1 MIIIVHP
8 IENTTHSQ
16 MSFRKMYNKISEIY
30 EMIII
35 IIILVTTFSYH
46 ILSQIEIDRMV
57 GKMGFAKATA
67 KRWGN
72 ELKSAEWWHMQV

>member
-16 MSFRKMYNKISEIY
+16 MSFRKMYDKISKIY
-30 EMIII
+30 EMII

-46 ILSQIEIDRMV
+46 ILSQIEIDRKV

-67 KRWGN
+67 KRWRN
-72 ELKSAEWWHMQV
+72 ELKSAEW

>member
-1 MIIIVHP
+1 MIIVHP
-8 IENTTHSQ
+8 IENTTDSQ

-30 EMIII
+30 GMINI

-46 ILSQIEIDRMV
+46 ILSQIEIDRKV

-67 KRWGN
+67 RRWGN
-72 ELKSAEWWHMQV
+72 